1 MADSKDARDAV
12 EKEALFEHMAYICA
26 DSVSE
31 KRLKKWDLKNIH
43 EGG

>member
-1 MADSKDARDAV
+1 MVDSKDARDAV
-12 EKEALFEHMAYICA
+12 EKEGSSERMAYIYA